1 VTARLDPAPLIPAL
15 RRLAEGLLVRD
26 LPPVAIV
33 RQRVQAPR
41 LDDIEAAAAA
51 EVGKVLAASGRTPGP
66 VAVGVGSRGI
76 ANLEPIVRT
85 AVRALREAGWAPFIV
100 PAMGSHGAA
109 TAEGQA
115 EVLAGYGITEELVG
129 APVRATMETRVIGTL
144 ADGTPYHVDRFAA
157 EAGAF
162 FLIARVKPHTSFR
175 GPVESG
181 PAKMCAIGLGKQ
193 PGAQLMH
200 DDAGPGLTRRIPEA
214 ARLAESSGLLL
225 GALAIVE
232 NQRDQSAMLAGLG
245 ASGVGAEAESRLL
258 DQARR
263 LMPRLPFDRIDV
275 LVVDRMGKDI
285 SGTGMDTNVINRFR
299 INGQEESG
307 EPRIMA
313 IAVMDLTPA
322 THGNAMGLGN
332 ADYIP
337 ARLLGATDFEATYTN
352 ALTAGQIGI
361 QRPRVPTVLADGRDA
376 IRAAVSACGAPA
388 GQARLAWIRD
398 TLHTEVMGV
407 SPALLADY
415 RDQLDVLREPAP
427 LRFDANGELEPLLS
441 D

>member
-1 VTARLDPAPLIPAL
+1 MR
-15 RRLAEGLLVRD
+15 E

-33 RQRVQAPR
+33 RQRVEAPR
-41 LDDIEAAAAA
+41 VEDVEGAA
-51 EVGKVLAASGRTPGP
+51 EAEVRRVLYAAGRRPGP

-76 ANLEPIVRT
+76 ANLEVIVRA
-85 AVRALREAGWAPFIV
+85 AVRALRAAGWSPFIV

-109 TAEGQA
+109 TAAGQA
-115 EVLAGYGITEELVG
+115 EVLAGYGITEERVG
-129 APVRATMETRVIGTL
+129 APVGATMETHVIGTL
-144 ADGTPYHVDRFAA
+144 PDGTPYHVDRLAA
-157 EAGAF
+157 EAGAT
-162 FLIARVKPHTSFR
+162 FLVARVKPHTSFR

-200 DDAGPGLTRRIPEA
+200 DAGGPGLARRIPQA

-232 NQRDQSAMLAGLG
+232 NQRDETARLVGLG
-245 ASGVGAEAESRLL
+245 AAEVGAEPEARLL
-258 DQARR
+258 EEARR

-299 INGQEESG
+299 IGGQDESG
-307 EPRIMA
+307 EPRIMT
-313 IAVMDLTPA
+313 IAVMDLSPA

-337 ARLLGATDFEATYTN
+337 ARLLAKADLEATYTN
-352 ALTAGQIGI
+352 AITAGQIAI
-361 QRPRVPTVLADGRDA
+361 QRPRVPTILADGRDA
-376 IRAAVSACGAPA
+376 IRAAVTACGTPP
-388 GQARLAWIRD
+388 GEVRLAWIHD

-407 SPALLADY
+407 SPALLAAY
-415 RDQLDVLREPAP
+415 AGELEVIRDPAP
-427 LRFDANGELEPLLS
+427 LPFDSEGELEPLLQ

>member
-1 VTARLDPAPLIPAL
+1 
-15 RRLAEGLLVRD
+15 
-26 LPPVAIV
+26 
-33 RQRVQAPR
+33 
-41 LDDIEAAAAA
+41 
-51 EVGKVLAASGRTPGP
+51 
-66 VAVGVGSRGI
+66 
-76 ANLEPIVRT
+76 
-85 AVRALREAGWAPFIV
+85 
-100 PAMGSHGAA
+100 M
-109 TAEGQA
+109 
-115 EVLAGYGITEELVG
+115 
-129 APVRATMETRVIGTL
+129 
-144 ADGTPYHVDRFAA
+144 
-157 EAGAF
+157 
-162 FLIARVKPHTSFR
+162 
-175 GPVESG
+175 
-181 PAKMCAIGLGKQ
+181 
-193 PGAQLMH
+193 
-200 DDAGPGLTRRIPEA
+200 
-214 ARLAESSGLLL
+214 
-225 GALAIVE
+225 
-232 NQRDQSAMLAGLG
+232 
-245 ASGVGAEAESRLL
+245 
-258 DQARR
+258 
-263 LMPRLPFDRIDV
+263 
-275 LVVDRMGKDI
+275 

-388 GQARLAWIRD
+388 GQVRLAWIRD

-407 SPALLADY
+407 SPALLAEY